1 MPEYRAHD
9 IRLSIARVAQKRPS
23 LSRETAEDIAFHM
36 TDWLTDLEAFVDF
49 CERPNELSDDEI
61 SKVLIDFLVHAP
73 NHIAAAAKLYTD
85 EPVEDIFGVGAVACP
100 SEEGV
105 G

>member
-1 MPEYRAHD
+1 MPDFQTHD
-9 IRLSIARVAQKRPS
+9 TRLAIARVVQKRSVISPKI
-23 LSRETAEDIAFHM
+23 AEDIAFHM
-36 TDWLTDLEAFVDF
+36 TDWLSDLEAFADF
-49 CERPNELSDDEI
+49 CERPNEFSDEKI
-61 SKVLIDFLVHAP
+61 SRILINFLVHAP

-105 G
+105 